1 MCVLIS
7 LAVITAK
14 SSKLVQE
21 SKQQLRGD
29 EQTLEGGAE
38 KVNQRQ
44 PPHRGGIPGARKM
57 KSRPKGAMAPYM
69 YFCKDQ
75 REYVMNENPNM
86 SFGDVG
92 RILGSQWQN
101 MSEKQKMVQFSII

>member
-1 MCVLIS
+1 LFGVFLEDSCVCGFGVMCVLIS

-44 PPHRGGIPGARKM
+44 PPHRGGIPGAM
-57 KSRPKGAMAPYM
+57 
-69 YFCKDQ
+69 
-75 REYVMNENPNM
+75 
-86 SFGDVG
+86 
-92 RILGSQWQN
+92 
-101 MSEKQKMVQFSII
+101 